1 MAAWWGVG
9 YGVSGSRFGQEMA
22 LAWPIS
28 LASPRAG
35 RREANRRS
43 LNWRFISINIYNYYF
58 YYHFYYYYYYYYYN
72 FFPLIYNKFPF
83 FYINGQEE
91 EEEEEEESKEKKLP
105 VDIHKF
111 LRENWAGRGGPPPPP
126 HLLLISIRFRFIPQW
141 LSMEKGN

>member
-1 MAAWWGVG
+1 MVRASGKRWRWRGQFPSPPRARGGEKPIAAASI
-9 YGVSGSRFGQEMA
+9 GVSFPST
-22 LAWPIS
+22 
-28 LASPRAG
+28 
-35 RREANRRS
+35 
-43 LNWRFISINIYNYYF
+43 FITIIIIIIIF
-58 YYHFYYYYYYYYYN
+58 IIIIIIIITI

-83 FYINGQEE
+83 FYINGQ
-91 EEEEEEESKEKKLP
+91 EEEEEESKEKKLP